1 MFSFSLLQLAT
12 DRSSVDKVNLAQV
25 ELDVFQ
31 LEYSGLSRSA
41 PSPEEKLHP
50 WGIERVLFLKG
61 LDDDISLFRF
71 KLSPE

>member
-1 MFSFSLLQLAT
+1 M
-12 DRSSVDKVNLAQV
+12 NLAQV

-41 PSPEEKLHP
+41 PSPEEKLHL

-61 LDDDISLFRF
+61 LDDDVSLFRF